1 MWLFCLIILL
11 SCRGVCQCHVTRY
24 EDGLCKGIYCG
35 IIDVSMYAEV
45 LFEMCAVRKTAR
57 PCKPNWQKYTIN
69 WCILLVHRNF
79 LYINWN
85 NIAEV
90 RANGDIL
97 MVNMVRTRECVRITR
112 CIVTDCCSHYISLHN
127 TNTCMH
133 SRLWNSPVYLL
144 HSECAL
150 MYGVYYFLWCHLI

>member
-1 MWLFCLIILL
+1 MVCVSVTLHGTMMIYVREFIAGLL
-11 SCRGVCQCHVTRY
+11 TLVCRQ
-24 EDGLCKGIYCG
+24 K
-35 IIDVSMYAEV
+35 
-45 LFEMCAVRKTAR
+45 FWFKCAQLGKLLEFVNQNNRNT
-57 PCKPNWQKYTIN
+57 PFL
-69 WCILLVHRNF
+69 WCILLVPRNF

-85 NIAEV
+85 NIAVV

-112 CIVTDCCSHYISLHN
+112 WIVTDCCSHYISLHN

-150 MYGVYYFLWCHLI
+150 MYGVYYFLWCHLT